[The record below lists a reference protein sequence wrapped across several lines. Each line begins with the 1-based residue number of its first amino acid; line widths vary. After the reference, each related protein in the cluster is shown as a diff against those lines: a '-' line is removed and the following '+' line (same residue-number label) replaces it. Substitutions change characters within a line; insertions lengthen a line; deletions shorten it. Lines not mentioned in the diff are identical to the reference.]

1 MFLELLPGQF
11 VGTDVEASPAL
22 SKSDKTCHCHWAL
35 DHRLQLVAHLHIL
48 NVTWQGTTDLFALV
62 EAEDPRQLFACI
74 VDFRFLLDLLVLGPA
89 FARRIPLGALIIK
102 FTAVDLLDGA
112 AGKAGVMLNQ
122 ILEPGS
128 RCELVPEHYRSVPG
142 DVDARKHRVNSRKA
156 ANVSTE
162 GTVKRK
168 NKRRRCKQ
176 ASIRRASRIIR
187 VAPEW
192 IVITDTVRPMP
203 DIVAGCFVAPGFE
216 RVFDWHINQFA
227 QFGETLL
234 SDN

>member
-89 FARRIPLGALIIK
+89 FARRIPLGAEAPAITLRNQ
-102 FTAVDLLDGA
+102 LLA
-112 AGKAGVMLNQ
+112 
-122 ILEPGS
+122 PGS